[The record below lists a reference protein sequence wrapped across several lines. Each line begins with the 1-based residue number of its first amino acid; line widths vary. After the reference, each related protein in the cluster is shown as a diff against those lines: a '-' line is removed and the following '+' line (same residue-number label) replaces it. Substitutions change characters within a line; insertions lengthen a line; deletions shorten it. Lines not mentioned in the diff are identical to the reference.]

1 MRYDLAGGLI
11 DFLIVGFVAMLLVI
25 DIICIA
31 AVIASD
37 DTDVIPKVFST
48 VSSVLVILFILYKP
62 AERLMPYARNVINA
76 ILGL

>member
-1 MRYDLAGGLI
+1 MDWAGGLI
-11 DFLIVGFVAMLLVI
+11 DFLIVGFVAMLLFI
-25 DIICIA
+25 DIICMA

-48 VSSVLVILFILYKP
+48 VSSVLVLLFILYRP

>member
-1 MRYDLAGGLI
+1 MDWAGALI
-11 DFLIVGFVAMLLVI
+11 DFLIVGSVSTLLIV
-25 DIICIA
+25 DIICMA

-48 VSSVLVILFILYKP
+48 VSSVLVVLFILYKP
-62 AERLMPYARNVINA
+62 AERLMPYARNVLNA

>member
-1 MRYDLAGGLI
+1 MDWARGLI
-11 DFLIVGFVAMLLVI
+11 DFLIVGFVAMLLFI

-31 AVIASD
+31 AVLASD

-48 VSSVLVILFILYKP
+48 VSSVLVILFIVYKST
-62 AERLMPYARNVINA
+62 ERLMPYARNVINA

>member
-1 MRYDLAGGLI
+1 MDIIGGVI
-11 DFLIVGFVAMLLVI
+11 DFLILGFVSALLIV
-25 DIICIA
+25 DLICIA
-31 AVIASD
+31 AVLASD

-48 VSSVLVILFILYKP
+48 VSSVLVVIFILYKP

>member
-1 MRYDLAGGLI
+1 MGWEGGLI
-11 DFLIVGFVAMLLVI
+11 DFLIVGFVAALLIV
-25 DIICIA
+25 DLICIA
-31 AVIASD
+31 AVLASD

-48 VSSVLVILFILYKP
+48 VSSVLVVIFILYKP

>member
-1 MRYDLAGGLI
+1 MGWTGALI
-11 DFLIVGFVAMLLVI
+11 DFLIVGFVATLLIV
-25 DIICIA
+25 DVICIA

-48 VSSVLVILFILYKP
+48 VSSVLVVLFILYKP
-62 AERLMPYARNVINA
+62 AERLMPYARNVIDA

>member
-1 MRYDLAGGLI
+1 MDIIWGVIA
-11 DFLIVGFVAMLLVI
+11 FLIVGFIVTLLIV
-25 DIICIA
+25 DLICIA
-31 AVIASD
+31 AVLASD

-48 VSSVLVILFILYKP
+48 ISSVLVVIFILYKP

>member
-1 MRYDLAGGLI
+1 MAWTGALI
-11 DFLIVGFVAMLLVI
+11 DFLIVGFVATLLIV

-31 AVIASD
+31 AVLASD

-48 VSSVLVILFILYKP
+48 VSSVLVVLFILYKP
-62 AERLMPYARNVINA
+62 AERLMPYAKNVINA

>member
-1 MRYDLAGGLI
+1 MDWAGGII
-11 DFLIVGFVAMLLVI
+11 DAYIILFTSALLLI

-31 AVIASD
+31 AVLASD

>member
-1 MRYDLAGGLI
+1 MHWAGGLI
-11 DFLIVGFVAMLLVI
+11 DFLIVGFVATLLIV

-62 AERLMPYARNVINA
+62 EERLMPYAKNVINA

>member
-1 MRYDLAGGLI
+1 MDIIGGVI
-11 DFLIVGFVAMLLVI
+11 DVFIILFTIALVVI
-25 DIICIA
+25 DIICMA
-31 AVIASD
+31 AVLGSD

-48 VSSVLVILFILYKP
+48 TSSVLVLIFILYKP

>member
-1 MRYDLAGGLI
+1 MGWDGGLI
-11 DFLIVGFVAMLLVI
+11 DFLIVGLVATFLII

-31 AVIASD
+31 AVLASD

-48 VSSVLVILFILYKP
+48 ISSALVVIFILYKP
-62 AERLMPYARNVINA
+62 ADRLMPYARNVISA

>member
-1 MRYDLAGGLI
+1 MDIIGGVIYAFIILFTI
-11 DFLIVGFVAMLLVI
+11 ALVLI

-37 DTDVIPKVFST
+37 TVDVIPKVFST
-48 VSSVLVILFILYKP
+48 ISSVLVLIFILYKP
-62 AERLMPYARNVINA
+62 AERLLPYARNVINA

>member
-1 MRYDLAGGLI
+1 MDLVGGII
-11 DFLIVGFVAMLLVI
+11 DFLIVLFVAMLLVI
-25 DIICIA
+25 DTICIA
-31 AVIASD
+31 AVLASD

-48 VSSVLVILFILYKP
+48 ASSVLVVIFILYKP

>member
-1 MRYDLAGGLI
+1 MDWAGRLI
-11 DFLIVGFVAMLLVI
+11 DFLIVGFVTMLLVI
-25 DIICIA
+25 DIICMA

-62 AERLMPYARNVINA
+62 EERLMPYARNVINA

>member
-1 MRYDLAGGLI
+1 MDWAGRLI
-11 DFLIVGFVAMLLVI
+11 DFLIVGFVTMLLFI
-25 DIICIA
+25 DIICMA

-37 DTDVIPKVFST
+37 TTDVVPKMFST

-62 AERLMPYARNVINA
+62 AERLMPYARNVLNA